1 MVSTCPRKGTVSV
14 WQVYITWS
22 ALTWRR
28 GWFQYDRCTLVS
40 THPEKRLVSVWQ
52 VYITLTTF
60 THRREEGDSS
70 MTGVHYTVSTD
81 PQKSRKGLFQ
91 YDRCTLHSQCTPREE
106 EVKLVSAWQVY
117 TTWSAL
123 TQRRGQF
130 QYDWCTLH
138 GQQSPKEDDGF
149 SMTGVSHT
157 VSAHQEKR
165 RKGWFQDGRCA
176 LHGQHS
182 PSEKAG
188 FSMTGVKLHGQG
200 TPREEKRLVSIWQV
214 YTAQFSTHPAKRPG
228 ASDCNVCM
236 PCWICMMASRARGLL
251 TVACTSGLLSC
262 PTTDNYYYQHNT
274 KYKNALTKNSC
285 LLTSKH
291 KLDSSVC
298 ELPLSTEQEHKNKLK
313 MQWLQCGVHWHRR
326 IHQTLYVWSQYT
338 TLILCT
344 FFAWCS
350 NRVCSPVFTT
360 DFTANLQLHSFQASL
375 PLSHQQVTSN
385 FEASF

>member
-1 MVSTCPRKGTVSV
+1 MVSTCPRRGTVSV

-28 GWFQYDRCTLVS
+28 GWFQYNRCTLVS

-165 RKGWFQDGRCA
+165 RKGWFQDGRCT

-291 KLDSSVC
+291 KLDFKCV
-298 ELPLSTEQEHKNKLK
+298 NY
-313 MQWLQCGVHWHRR
+313 
-326 IHQTLYVWSQYT
+326 LYQQNRNTKTNSKCSGYNVVYT
-338 TLILCT
+338 DIDVYTRHCM
-344 FFAWCS
+344 C
-350 NRVCSPVFTT
+350 
-360 DFTANLQLHSFQASL
+360 
-375 PLSHQQVTSN
+375 
-385 FEASF
+385 EASIPLLYCVNFLPDAAIGFAVQYSPRTLQQTYSYTVFKLHCHSAINR